1 MINIM
6 KHITP
11 SEEIFKE
18 MINIATIIWKQYD
31 DEFGYVTEK
40 LNIIHNLENYED
52 NIMIAYRMFDW
63 LNQLEFRARV
73 SEDVIQYIDD
83 NL

>member
-1 MINIM
+1 M

-11 SEEIFKE
+11 SEEIFNE

-40 LNIIHNLENYED
+40 LNIINNLENYED
-52 NIMIAYRMFDW
+52 NVMVAYRMFDHI
-63 LNQLEFRARV
+63 NQSEFRARA
-73 SEDVIQYIDD
+73 SKDVLEYIKS

>member
-1 MINIM
+1 M
-6 KHITP
+6 KHIAP

-18 MINIATIIWKQYD
+18 MIDIATIIWKQYS

-40 LNIIHNLENYED
+40 LNIINNLQNYED
-52 NIMIAYRMFDW
+52 NIMIAYRMFDFV
-63 LNQLEFRARV
+63 NQAKFRALA
-73 SEDVIQYIDD
+73 SEDVIEYIDS

>member
-1 MINIM
+1 
-6 KHITP
+6 
-11 SEEIFKE
+11 

-40 LNIIHNLENYED
+40 LNIINNLQNYED
-52 NIMIAYRMFDW
+52 NIMIAYRMFDPV
-63 LNQLEFRARV
+63 NKAKFRALA
-73 SEDVIQYIDD
+73 SEDVIEYIDS